1 MKLTKEF
8 QIINLII
15 FSVAILYFNFT
26 VNFNYGDDVGLRSQ
40 ILNLNTLVQLYLNW
54 SGRVLD
60 RVLLIFMAHNPEVFR
75 IANSL
80 IMIAMPVVT
89 WLLVDIDRK
98 LSNLTLL
105 VMLFLFYDYKEMRT
119 AGFIAT
125 YITYYWSLFANIL
138 FFIVIRRCLAADK
151 LLSMDLV
158 YAVLLGIFVCNS
170 EIGAC
175 FNTVILLA
183 IFAARYRSRA
193 IIDWKVLI
201 LLLISVLSIIF
212 FLTCPGLHKRSF
224 IETFHWLPEFSSYST
239 VYKLYLGFSETLLY
253 YFSTGKVILVL
264 FLSAL
269 LVSAVNRGVNVAYF
283 ILVCLAGFVL
293 PVYSKNLII
302 KFSNVSNIDA
312 YIFFAVLLCF
322 AFFVLLMICRI
333 FKDSAGMLLVFVLTL
348 GFLTRVMMGFSP
360 TLYASSTRTYMYCDF
375 TILIAAYYIMKES
388 KTDISELCPVFLALF
403 AYPYFIGNLI
413 TR

>member
-1 MKLTKEF
+1 
-8 QIINLII
+8 
-15 FSVAILYFNFT
+15 
-26 VNFNYGDDVGLRSQ
+26 
-40 ILNLNTLVQLYLNW
+40 
-54 SGRVLD
+54 
-60 RVLLIFMAHNPEVFR
+60 MAHNPEVFR

-89 WLLVDIDRK
+89 WLLVDRYRK
-98 LSNLTLL
+98 LSNLSLL
-105 VMLFLFYDYKEMRT
+105 VTLFLFYDYNEMRT
-119 AGFIAT
+119 AGYIAT

-138 FFIVIRRCLAADK
+138 FFIVIRRYLAADK
-151 LLSMDLV
+151 ILSVDLV

-183 IFAARYRSRA
+183 ILAVRYRSRGA
-193 IIDWKVLI
+193 IIDWRVLI

-212 FLTCPGLHKRSF
+212 FLTCPGLHNRNF
-224 IETFHWLPEFSSYST
+224 QETYHWLPEFSSYST

-253 YFSTGKVILVL
+253 YFSTGKVILLL

-269 LVSAVNRGVNVAYF
+269 LVSAVTKGINVAYYF
-283 ILVCLAGFVL
+283 IFFSLAGFIL
-293 PVYSKNLII
+293 PVHSKDLII

-322 AFFVLLMICRI
+322 VFFVLLMICRI
-333 FKDSAGMLLVFVLTL
+333 FKDSAGMQLLLFFVLTL
-348 GFLTRVMMGFSP
+348 GLLTRVMMGFSP

-375 TILIAAYYIMKES
+375 SILIAVYYIMKES
-388 KTDISELCPVFLALF
+388 KTDINELCPFLALF

-413 TR
+413 PI